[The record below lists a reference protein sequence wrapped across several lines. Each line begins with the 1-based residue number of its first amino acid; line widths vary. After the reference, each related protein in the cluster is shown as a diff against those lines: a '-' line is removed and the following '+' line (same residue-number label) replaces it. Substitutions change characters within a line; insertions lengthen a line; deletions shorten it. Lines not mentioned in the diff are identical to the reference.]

1 MSRPSK
7 GFWRGFWSRIWGWAL
22 LLLLCLPVAAGA
34 ECIEVPPVTVR
45 KVEGVVM
52 AHPSLK
58 DKEAEGDL
66 LPGTLVILLRKTA
79 TGWTEAAT
87 ALSDAAGRFSLPAVP
102 PGRYKLVG
110 EQEGLTTVKGELR
123 VRRWTLPFRG
133 TLILWMDRD
142 LFEGCGGLELRRGRV
157 DG

>member
-1 MSRPSK
+1 
-7 GFWRGFWSRIWGWAL
+7 
-22 LLLLCLPVAAGA
+22 
-34 ECIEVPPVTVR
+34 
-45 KVEGVVM
+45 M

-58 DKEAEGDL
+58 DKEAAGDL
-66 LPGTLVILLRKTA
+66 LPGTLVVLLRKTA
-79 TGWTEAAT
+79 TGWAEVAS
-87 ALSDAAGRFSLPAVP
+87 ALSDAAGRFKLPTVP

-110 EQEGLTTVKGELR
+110 EQEGLTNVEGELR

-142 LFEGCGGLELRRGRV
+142 VFDSCGGLELRRGRA